1 MCPKGTTFEET
12 ALKEVE
18 ERAGIRRGQGY
29 GVPKL
34 GKIEY
39 FKKFVISL
47 SNQ

>member
-12 ALKEVE
+12 APKEVE
-18 ERAGIRRGQGY
+18 EWAGIHRGRGY
-29 GVPKL
+29 GVPEL